1 MAAAQVLPQNATS
14 ARRRRRRF
22 PIEAAQAY
30 LFILPAIVIIG
41 IFKIFPAVAAFYM
54 SLFKWD
60 VIQGA
65 FRGLGNYTDWLY
77 DNSLRSPDFWRSLS
91 TTLTYVIITVPL
103 EIAFS
108 LVIAFLLFQKIRGRG
123 IYRTAYYL
131 PYVTSFVAAAVVFNW
146 LFHPQYGLVNALL
159 GVVGIGPQSWLQEP
173 DGLFAIVASA
183 FGVTLPDWAA
193 GPSLALVVVAIVT
206 VWHYLGYQ
214 IVIFLAGLSNI
225 SSEYYE
231 AARLDGANERQ
242 IFTKITLPLLSPTTF
257 FVFTI
262 ATIGAL
268 RSFDTVFV
276 LTGGGPLD
284 TTRTVTLLLF
294 KTAFQQAQFGLAAA
308 LAFIL
313 TLIILL
319 FTLVQF
325 RLVGRR
331 VYYG

>member
-1 MAAAQVLPQNATS
+1 MAAAEVLPQNAMS
-14 ARRRRRRF
+14 ARPRRRRF

-30 LFILPAIVIIG
+30 LFVLPAIVIIG
-41 IFKIFPAVAAFYM
+41 VFKIFPAVAAFYM

-91 TTLTYVIITVPL
+91 TTLTYVVLTVPL

-159 GVVGIGPQSWLQEP
+159 GVIGIGPQSWLQEP

-183 FGVTLPDWAA
+183 FGITLPDWAA

-206 VWHYLGYQ
+206 IWHYLGYQ

-225 SSEYYE
+225 SPEYYE
-231 AARLDGANERQ
+231 AARLDGASERQ

-268 RSFDTVFV
+268 RSFDTVFI

-319 FTLVQF
+319 FTLLQF
-325 RLVGRR
+325 RLLGRR